1 MITTSKMMN
10 YNSVL
15 KNIFEVTEAEQGL
28 HELQLFRHHSQ
39 IKSWDTYKMIKM
51 ISGANRESFVL
62 DVGCYES
69 PILPMLKRLGFINL
83 YGCDLVLK
91 ASLDSN
97 PNIINNNSSN
107 SLKYHEDYEPI
118 AKMYSD
124 ESYNLS
130 IRNLEDTKYSDQMFD
145 YVTSLSVIE
154 HGVNIEKYFRE
165 MSRIIKN
172 NGYLLTST
180 DYWPDKLFNNKK
192 VLSTGTPDNIFSRD
206 EIEKLVEVADKNGL
220 KLIEPID
227 FEYKDK
233 VVRWNSIGL
242 DFTFIFFA
250 MRKQEQ

>member
-1 MITTSKMMN
+1 MT

-15 KNIFEVTEAEQGL
+15 KNIFEVREAERGL
-28 HELQLFRHHSQ
+28 QKLQLFRHHSQ

-51 ISGANRESFVL
+51 ISGASRESFIL

-83 YGCDLVLK
+83 YGCDLILK
-91 ASLDSN
+91 SSDCN
-97 PNIINNNSSN
+97 QNFTNNNNNSSF
-107 SLKYHEDYEPI
+107 KYQEDYEPI
-118 AKMYSD
+118 ARMYSD
-124 ESYNLS
+124 KSYQLS
-130 IRNLEDTKYSDQMFD
+130 IRNLEDTEYSDQMFD

-165 MSRIIKN
+165 MSRIIKS

-180 DYWPDKLFNNKK
+180 DYWPDKLFNNKNVISK
-192 VLSTGTPDNIFSRD
+192 ETPDKIFSRD
-206 EIEKLVEVADKNGL
+206 EIEKLVEIADKNGL
-220 KLIEPID
+220 KLIEPIN

-233 VVRWNSIGL
+233 VVRWNSIDL

-250 MRKQEQ
+250 MRKE

>member
-1 MITTSKMMN
+1 MT

-15 KNIFEVTEAEQGL
+15 KNTFEVIEAERGL
-28 HELQLFRHHSQ
+28 QALRLFKHHWP
-39 IKSWDTYKMIKM
+39 IKSWDTYKMIKI
-51 ISGANRESFVL
+51 ISATNRECFIL

-91 ASLDSN
+91 LD
-97 PNIINNNSSN
+97 NNTTLKKNSRSV
-107 SLKYHEDYEPI
+107 YHEDYKPI
-118 AKMYSD
+118 IEMYND
-124 ESYNLS
+124 KSYQLS
-130 IRNLEDTKYSDQMFD
+130 IRNLEDTNYSDQMFD

-154 HGVNIEKYFRE
+154 HGVNIEKYFKE
-165 MSRIIKN
+165 MSRIIKS

-180 DYWPDKLFNNKK
+180 DYWPHKLVNNKN
-192 VLSTGTPDNIFSRD
+192 VLSNGTPDNIFSRD
-206 EIEKLVEVADKNGL
+206 EIENLVKIAEKNGF

-233 VVRWNSIGL
+233 VVRWNSIDL

-250 MRKQEQ
+250 MRKE

>member
-1 MITTSKMMN
+1 
-10 YNSVL
+10 V
-15 KNIFEVTEAEQGL
+15 EEAEHGL
-28 HELQLFRHHSQ
+28 HKLQLFRHHSQ

-51 ISGANRESFVL
+51 MSSANRESFVL

-91 ASLDSN
+91 SSDCN
-97 PNIINNNSSN
+97 PNFTNNNNNNNNSSF
-107 SLKYHEDYEPI
+107 KYHEDYEPI

-124 ESYNLS
+124 KSYQLS
-130 IRNLEDTKYSDQMFD
+130 IRDIEDTKYSDQMFD

-154 HGVNIEKYFRE
+154 HGVNIERYFRE
-165 MSRIIKN
+165 MSRIIKS

-180 DYWPDKLFNNKK
+180 DYWPDKLVNNKT
-192 VLSTGTPDNIFSRD
+192 VLSKRTPDNIFSRE
-206 EIEKLVEVADKNGL
+206 EIENLVEIADKNGL

-250 MRKQEQ
+250 MRKE

>member
-1 MITTSKMMN
+1 
-10 YNSVL
+10 V
-15 KNIFEVTEAEQGL
+15 EEAEHGL
-28 HELQLFRHHSQ
+28 HKLQLFRHHSQ

-51 ISGANRESFVL
+51 MSSANRESFVL

-91 ASLDSN
+91 SSDCN
-97 PNIINNNSSN
+97 PNFTNNNNNNNNNNSSF
-107 SLKYHEDYEPI
+107 KYHEDYEPI

-124 ESYNLS
+124 KSYQLS
-130 IRNLEDTKYSDQMFD
+130 IRDIEDTNYSDQMFD

-154 HGVNIEKYFRE
+154 HGVNIERYFRE
-165 MSRIIKN
+165 MSRIIKS

-180 DYWPDKLFNNKK
+180 DYWPDKLVNNKT
-192 VLSTGTPDNIFSRD
+192 VLSKRTPDNIFSRE
-206 EIEKLVEVADKNGL
+206 EIENLVEIADKNGL

-250 MRKQEQ
+250 MRKE

>member
-1 MITTSKMMN
+1 MT

-15 KNIFEVTEAEQGL
+15 KNTFEVIEAERGL
-28 HELQLFRHHSQ
+28 QELQLFKHHWP
-39 IKSWDTYKMIKM
+39 IKSWDTYKMIKI
-51 ISGANRESFVL
+51 ISGAKRESFVL

-69 PILPMLKRLGFINL
+69 PILPMLKRLGFFNL

-91 ASLDSN
+91 SDSN
-97 PNIINNNSSN
+97 SKLTDMSSFV
-107 SLKYHEDYEPI
+107 YHEDYEPI
-118 AKMYSD
+118 AEMYND
-124 ESYNLS
+124 KSYQLS
-130 IRNLEDTKYSDQMFD
+130 IRNLEDTNYSDQTFD

-154 HGVNIEKYFRE
+154 HGINIEKYFRE

-180 DYWPDKLFNNKK
+180 DYWPDKLVNNKN
-192 VLSTGTPDNIFSRD
+192 VLSKGTPDNIFSRD
-206 EIEKLVEVADKNGL
+206 EIENLVAIAEKSGL
-220 KLIEPID
+220 TLIEPID

-250 MRKQEQ
+250 MRKE

>member
-1 MITTSKMMN
+1 MT

-15 KNIFEVTEAEQGL
+15 KNIFEVIEAEQGL
-28 HELQLFRHHSQ
+28 QELRLFRHHSQ

-51 ISGANRESFVL
+51 ISGAKRESFVL

-69 PILPMLKRLGFINL
+69 PILPMLKRLGFTNL

-91 ASLDSN
+91 SSDCN
-97 PNIINNNSSN
+97 PNFIINNSS
-107 SLKYHEDYEPI
+107 SFKYQEDYEPI

-124 ESYNLS
+124 KSYQLS
-130 IRNLEDTKYSDQMFD
+130 IRNLEDTKYRDQIFD

-180 DYWPDKLFNNKK
+180 DYWPYKLVNNKN
-192 VLSTGTPDNIFSRD
+192 VLSKSTPDNIFSRD
-206 EIEKLVEVADKNGL
+206 EIENLVGIAEKSGL

-250 MRKQEQ
+250 MRKE

>member
-1 MITTSKMMN
+1 VK
-10 YNSVL
+10 
-15 KNIFEVTEAEQGL
+15 EAERGL
-28 HELQLFRHHSQ
+28 HKLQLFRHHSQ

-51 ISGANRESFVL
+51 ISSTNRESFVL

-91 ASLDSN
+91 SSDCN
-97 PNIINNNSSN
+97 PNFTNNNNNNNSSF
-107 SLKYHEDYEPI
+107 KYHEDYEPI

-124 ESYNLS
+124 KSYKLS
-130 IRNLEDTKYSDQMFD
+130 IRDIEDTNYSDQMFD

-154 HGVNIEKYFRE
+154 HGVNIERYFRE
-165 MSRIIKN
+165 MSRIIKS

-180 DYWPDKLFNNKK
+180 DYWPDKLVNNKT
-192 VLSTGTPDNIFSRD
+192 VLSKRTPDNIFSRE
-206 EIEKLVEVADKNGL
+206 EIENLVEIADKNGL

-250 MRKQEQ
+250 MRKE

>member
-1 MITTSKMMN
+1 
-10 YNSVL
+10 
-15 KNIFEVTEAEQGL
+15 
-28 HELQLFRHHSQ
+28 
-39 IKSWDTYKMIKM
+39 MIKI
-51 ISGANRESFVL
+51 ISGAKRELFVL

-69 PILPMLKRLGFINL
+69 PILPMLKRLGFFNL

-91 ASLDSN
+91 SDSN
-97 PNIINNNSSN
+97 SKLTDMSS
-107 SLKYHEDYEPI
+107 LVYHEDYEPI
-118 AKMYSD
+118 AEMYND
-124 ESYNLS
+124 KSYQLS
-130 IRNLEDTKYSDQMFD
+130 IRNLEDTNYSDQMFD

-154 HGVNIEKYFRE
+154 HGINIEKYFRE

-180 DYWPDKLFNNKK
+180 DYWPDKLVNYKN
-192 VLSTGTPDNIFSRD
+192 VLSKGTPDNIFSRD
-206 EIEKLVEVADKNGL
+206 EIENLVAIAEKSGL

-250 MRKQEQ
+250 MRKE

>member
-1 MITTSKMMN
+1 
-10 YNSVL
+10 
-15 KNIFEVTEAEQGL
+15 
-28 HELQLFRHHSQ
+28 
-39 IKSWDTYKMIKM
+39 MIKI
-51 ISGANRESFVL
+51 ISGAKRESFVL

-69 PILPMLKRLGFINL
+69 PILPMLKRLGFFNL

-91 ASLDSN
+91 SDSN
-97 PNIINNNSSN
+97 SKLTNMSSFV
-107 SLKYHEDYEPI
+107 YHEDYKPI
-118 AKMYSD
+118 AEMYND
-124 ESYNLS
+124 KSYQLS
-130 IRNLEDTKYSDQMFD
+130 IRNLEDTNYSDQMFD

-154 HGVNIEKYFRE
+154 HGINIEKYFRE

-180 DYWPDKLFNNKK
+180 DYWPDKLVNNKN
-192 VLSTGTPDNIFSRD
+192 VLSPDNIFSRD
-206 EIEKLVEVADKNGL
+206 EIENLVAIAEKSGL

-250 MRKQEQ
+250 MRKE

>member
-1 MITTSKMMN
+1 M
-10 YNSVL
+10 
-15 KNIFEVTEAEQGL
+15 TEAERGL
-28 HELQLFRHHSQ
+28 QKLKLFRHHSQ

-51 ISGANRESFVL
+51 ISGTNRESFVL

-69 PILPMLKRLGFINL
+69 PILPMLKRLGFTNL

-91 ASLDSN
+91 SSGYN
-97 PNIINNNSSN
+97 PNFINNNNNNNSS
-107 SLKYHEDYEPI
+107 SFKYHEDYEPI
-118 AKMYSD
+118 AKMYND
-124 ESYNLS
+124 KSYKLS
-130 IRNLEDTKYSDQMFD
+130 IRNLEDTKYRDQMFD

-165 MSRIIKN
+165 MRRIIKS

-180 DYWPDKLFNNKK
+180 DYWPDKLVNNKN
-192 VLSTGTPDNIFSRD
+192 VLSKATPDNIFSRD
-206 EIEKLVEVADKNGL
+206 EIEKLVEIAGKNGL

-250 MRKQEQ
+250 MRKE

>member
-1 MITTSKMMN
+1 MK
-10 YNSVL
+10 
-15 KNIFEVTEAEQGL
+15 EAERGL
-28 HELQLFRHHSQ
+28 QELQLFKHHWP
-39 IKSWDTYKMIKM
+39 IKSWDTYKMIKI
-51 ISGANRESFVL
+51 ISGAKRESFVL

-69 PILPMLKRLGFINL
+69 PILPMLKRLGFFNL

-91 ASLDSN
+91 SDSN
-97 PNIINNNSSN
+97 SKFNNMSSFV
-107 SLKYHEDYEPI
+107 YHEDYEPI
-118 AKMYSD
+118 AEMYND
-124 ESYNLS
+124 KSYQLS
-130 IRNLEDTKYSDQMFD
+130 IRNLEDTNYSDQMFD

-154 HGVNIEKYFRE
+154 HGINIEKYFRE

-180 DYWPDKLFNNKK
+180 DYWPDKLVNNKN
-192 VLSTGTPDNIFSRD
+192 VLSKGTPDNIFSRD
-206 EIEKLVEVADKNGL
+206 EIENLVVIAEKNGL

-250 MRKQEQ
+250 MRKE

>member
-1 MITTSKMMN
+1 MA

-15 KNIFEVTEAEQGL
+15 KTISEVIEAEEGL

-51 ISGANRESFVL
+51 ISNANRESFVL

-69 PILPMLKRLGFINL
+69 PILPMLKRLGFTNL

-91 ASLDSN
+91 SSSDCN
-97 PNIINNNSSN
+97 PNFTNNNSS
-107 SLKYHEDYEPI
+107 SFKYHEDYEPI

-124 ESYNLS
+124 KSYYLS
-130 IRNLEDTKYSDQMFD
+130 IRNLEDTKYRDQMFD

-165 MSRIIKN
+165 MSRIIKS

-192 VLSTGTPDNIFSRD
+192 VLSKGTPDNIFSRD
-206 EIEKLVEVADKNGL
+206 EIEKLVEIADKNGL

-227 FEYKDK
+227 FQYKDK

-242 DFTFIFFA
+242 DYTFIFFA
-250 MRKQEQ
+250 MRKEP

>member
-1 MITTSKMMN
+1 MT

-15 KNIFEVTEAEQGL
+15 KNIFEVREAERGL
-28 HELQLFRHHSQ
+28 QELRLFRHHSQ

-51 ISGANRESFVL
+51 INGANRESFVL

-91 ASLDSN
+91 SSSDCN
-97 PNIINNNSSN
+97 QNFTNNNNNNSS
-107 SLKYHEDYEPI
+107 SFKYHEDYEPI
-118 AKMYSD
+118 AKMYND
-124 ESYNLS
+124 KSYKLS
-130 IRNLEDTKYSDQMFD
+130 IKNLEDTEYRDQMFD

-165 MSRIIKN
+165 MSRIIKS

-180 DYWPDKLFNNKK
+180 DYWPDKLVNNKNI
-192 VLSTGTPDNIFSRD
+192 LSKGTPDNIFSKD
-206 EIEKLVEVADKNGL
+206 EIENLVEIAEKNGL

-227 FEYKDK
+227 FKYKDK

-250 MRKQEQ
+250 MRKE

>member
-1 MITTSKMMN
+1 MT

-15 KNIFEVTEAEQGL
+15 KNIFEVREAERGL
-28 HELQLFRHHSQ
+28 QELRLFRHHSQ

-91 ASLDSN
+91 SSSDCN
-97 PNIINNNSSN
+97 QNFTNNNNSS
-107 SLKYHEDYEPI
+107 SFKYHEDYEPI
-118 AKMYSD
+118 AKMYND
-124 ESYNLS
+124 KSYKLS
-130 IRNLEDTKYSDQMFD
+130 IKNLEDTEYRDQMFD

-165 MSRIIKN
+165 MSRIIKS

-180 DYWPDKLFNNKK
+180 DYWPDKLVNNKNI
-192 VLSTGTPDNIFSRD
+192 LSKGTPDNIFSKD
-206 EIEKLVEVADKNGL
+206 EIENLVEIAEKNGL

-227 FEYKDK
+227 FKYKDK

-250 MRKQEQ
+250 MRKE

>member
-1 MITTSKMMN
+1 MT

-15 KNIFEVTEAEQGL
+15 KNTFEVIEAERGL
-28 HELQLFRHHSQ
+28 QELRLFKHHWP
-39 IKSWDTYKMIKM
+39 IKSWDTYKMIKI
-51 ISGANRESFVL
+51 ISGAKRESFVL

-69 PILPMLKRLGFINL
+69 PILPMLKRLGFFNL

-91 ASLDSN
+91 SDSN
-97 PNIINNNSSN
+97 SKLTDMSSFV
-107 SLKYHEDYEPI
+107 YHEDYEPI
-118 AKMYSD
+118 AEMYND
-124 ESYNLS
+124 KSYQLS
-130 IRNLEDTKYSDQMFD
+130 IRNLEDTNYSDQMFD

-154 HGVNIEKYFRE
+154 HGINIEKYFRE

-180 DYWPDKLFNNKK
+180 DYWPDKLVNNKN
-192 VLSTGTPDNIFSRD
+192 VLSKGTPDNIFSRD
-206 EIEKLVEVADKNGL
+206 EIENLVAIAEKSGL

-250 MRKQEQ
+250 MRKE

>member
-1 MITTSKMMN
+1 LT

-15 KNIFEVTEAEQGL
+15 KNTFEVIEAERGL
-28 HELQLFRHHSQ
+28 QELQLFKHHWP
-39 IKSWDTYKMIKM
+39 IKSWDTYKMIKI
-51 ISGANRESFVL
+51 ISGAKRESFVL

-69 PILPMLKRLGFINL
+69 PILPMLKRLGFFNL

-91 ASLDSN
+91 SDSN
-97 PNIINNNSSN
+97 SKLTDMSSFV
-107 SLKYHEDYEPI
+107 YHEDYEPI
-118 AKMYSD
+118 AEMYND
-124 ESYNLS
+124 KSYQLS
-130 IRNLEDTKYSDQMFD
+130 IRNLEDTNYSDQMFD

-154 HGVNIEKYFRE
+154 HGINIEKYFKE

-180 DYWPDKLFNNKK
+180 DYWPDKLVNNKN
-192 VLSTGTPDNIFSRD
+192 VLSKGTPDNIFSRD
-206 EIEKLVEVADKNGL
+206 EIENLVAIAEKSGL

-250 MRKQEQ
+250 MRKE

>member
-1 MITTSKMMN
+1 VI
-10 YNSVL
+10 
-15 KNIFEVTEAEQGL
+15 EAERGL
-28 HELQLFRHHSQ
+28 QELQLFKHHWP
-39 IKSWDTYKMIKM
+39 IKSWDTYKMIKI
-51 ISGANRESFVL
+51 ISGAKRESFVL

-69 PILPMLKRLGFINL
+69 PILPMLKRLGFFNR

-91 ASLDSN
+91 SDSN
-97 PNIINNNSSN
+97 SKLTDMSSFV
-107 SLKYHEDYEPI
+107 YHEDYEPI
-118 AKMYSD
+118 AEMYND
-124 ESYNLS
+124 KSYQLS
-130 IRNLEDTKYSDQMFD
+130 IRNLEDTNYSDQMFD

-154 HGVNIEKYFRE
+154 HGINIEKYFRE

-180 DYWPDKLFNNKK
+180 DYWPDKLVNNKN
-192 VLSTGTPDNIFSRD
+192 VLSKGTPDNIFSRD
-206 EIEKLVEVADKNGL
+206 EIENLVAIAEKSGL

-250 MRKQEQ
+250 MRKE

>member
-1 MITTSKMMN
+1 M
-10 YNSVL
+10 
-15 KNIFEVTEAEQGL
+15 EEAEHGL
-28 HELQLFRHHSQ
+28 HKLQLFRHHSQ

-51 ISGANRESFVL
+51 MSSANRESFVL

-91 ASLDSN
+91 SSDCN
-97 PNIINNNSSN
+97 PNFTINNNNNN
-107 SLKYHEDYEPI
+107 SFKYHEDYEPI

-124 ESYNLS
+124 KSYQLS
-130 IRNLEDTKYSDQMFD
+130 IRDIEDTNYSDQMFD

-154 HGVNIEKYFRE
+154 HGVNIERYFRE
-165 MSRIIKN
+165 MSRIIKS

-180 DYWPDKLFNNKK
+180 DYWPDKLVNNKT
-192 VLSTGTPDNIFSRD
+192 VLSKRTPDNIFSRE
-206 EIEKLVEVADKNGL
+206 EIENLVEIADKNGL

-250 MRKQEQ
+250 MRKE

>member
-1 MITTSKMMN
+1 
-10 YNSVL
+10 
-15 KNIFEVTEAEQGL
+15 
-28 HELQLFRHHSQ
+28 
-39 IKSWDTYKMIKM
+39 MIKM
-51 ISGANRESFVL
+51 ISSANRESFVL

-69 PILPMLKRLGFINL
+69 PILPMLKRLGFTNL

-91 ASLDSN
+91 SSSDGN
-97 PNIINNNSSN
+97 PDFTNNNISSF
-107 SLKYHEDYEPI
+107 KYPEDYEPI

-124 ESYNLS
+124 KSYQLS

-165 MSRIIKN
+165 MSRIIKS

-180 DYWPDKLFNNKK
+180 DYWPDKLVNNKNI
-192 VLSTGTPDNIFSRD
+192 LSKGTPDNIFSRD
-206 EIEKLVEVADKNGL
+206 EIEKLVEIADKNGL
-220 KLIEPID
+220 KLTEPID

-250 MRKQEQ
+250 MRKE

>member
-1 MITTSKMMN
+1 LT

-15 KNIFEVTEAEQGL
+15 KNTFEVIEAERGL
-28 HELQLFRHHSQ
+28 QELQLFKHHWP
-39 IKSWDTYKMIKM
+39 IKSWDTYKMIKI
-51 ISGANRESFVL
+51 ISGAKRESFVL

-69 PILPMLKRLGFINL
+69 PILPMLKRLGFFNL

-91 ASLDSN
+91 LDSSSKF
-97 PNIINNNSSN
+97 NNMSSFV
-107 SLKYHEDYEPI
+107 YHEDYEPI
-118 AKMYSD
+118 AEMYND
-124 ESYNLS
+124 KSYQLS
-130 IRNLEDTKYSDQMFD
+130 IRNLEDTNYSDQMFD

-154 HGVNIEKYFRE
+154 HGINIEKYFRE

-180 DYWPDKLFNNKK
+180 DYWPDKLVNNKN
-192 VLSTGTPDNIFSRD
+192 VLSKGTPDNIFSRD
-206 EIEKLVEVADKNGL
+206 EIENLVAIAEKNGL

-250 MRKQEQ
+250 MRKE

>member
-1 MITTSKMMN
+1 
-10 YNSVL
+10 
-15 KNIFEVTEAEQGL
+15 
-28 HELQLFRHHSQ
+28 
-39 IKSWDTYKMIKM
+39 MIKI
-51 ISGANRESFVL
+51 ISGAKRESFVL

-69 PILPMLKRLGFINL
+69 PILPMLKRLGFFNL

-91 ASLDSN
+91 SDSN
-97 PNIINNNSSN
+97 SKLTNMSSFV
-107 SLKYHEDYEPI
+107 YHEDYKPI
-118 AKMYSD
+118 AEMYND
-124 ESYNLS
+124 KSYQLS
-130 IRNLEDTKYSDQMFD
+130 IRNLEDTNYSDQMFD

-154 HGVNIEKYFRE
+154 HGINIEKYFRE

-180 DYWPDKLFNNKK
+180 DYWPDKLVNNKN
-192 VLSTGTPDNIFSRD
+192 VLSKGTPDNIFSRD
-206 EIEKLVEVADKNGL
+206 EIENLVAIAEKSGL

-250 MRKQEQ
+250 MRKE

>member
-1 MITTSKMMN
+1 
-10 YNSVL
+10 
-15 KNIFEVTEAEQGL
+15 
-28 HELQLFRHHSQ
+28 
-39 IKSWDTYKMIKM
+39 M
-51 ISGANRESFVL
+51 ISDANRESFVL

-69 PILPMLKRLGFINL
+69 PILPMLKRLRFTNL
-83 YGCDLVLK
+83 YGCDLILK
-91 ASLDSN
+91 SSGYN
-97 PNIINNNSSN
+97 PDFTNNNISSF
-107 SLKYHEDYEPI
+107 KYSEDYEPI

-124 ESYNLS
+124 KSYQLS

-165 MSRIIKN
+165 MTRIIKS

-180 DYWPDKLFNNKK
+180 DYWPDKLVNNKN
-192 VLSTGTPDNIFSRD
+192 VLSKETPDNIFSRD
-206 EIEKLVEVADKNGL
+206 EIEKLVEIADKNGL

-250 MRKQEQ
+250 MRKE

>member
-1 MITTSKMMN
+1 
-10 YNSVL
+10 V
-15 KNIFEVTEAEQGL
+15 EEAEHGL
-28 HELQLFRHHSQ
+28 HKLQLFRHHSQ

-51 ISGANRESFVL
+51 MSSANRESFVL

-91 ASLDSN
+91 SSDCN
-97 PNIINNNSSN
+97 PNFTNNNNNNNNSSF
-107 SLKYHEDYEPI
+107 KYHEDYEPI

-124 ESYNLS
+124 KSYQLS
-130 IRNLEDTKYSDQMFD
+130 IRDIEDTKYSDQMFD

-154 HGVNIEKYFRE
+154 HGVNIERYFRE
-165 MSRIIKN
+165 MSRIIKS

-180 DYWPDKLFNNKK
+180 DYWPHKLINNKT
-192 VLSTGTPDNIFSRD
+192 VLSKRTPDNIFSRE
-206 EIEKLVEVADKNGL
+206 EIENLVEIADKNGL

-250 MRKQEQ
+250 MRKE

>member
-1 MITTSKMMN
+1 VK
-10 YNSVL
+10 
-15 KNIFEVTEAEQGL
+15 EAERGL
-28 HELQLFRHHSQ
+28 HKLQLFRHHSQ

-51 ISGANRESFVL
+51 ISSTNRESFVL

-91 ASLDSN
+91 SSDCN
-97 PNIINNNSSN
+97 PNFTNNNNSSF
-107 SLKYHEDYEPI
+107 KYHEDYEPI

-124 ESYNLS
+124 KSYKLS
-130 IRNLEDTKYSDQMFD
+130 IRDIEDTNYSDQMFD

-154 HGVNIEKYFRE
+154 HGVNIERYFRE
-165 MSRIIKN
+165 MSRIIKS

-180 DYWPDKLFNNKK
+180 DYWPDKLVNNKT
-192 VLSTGTPDNIFSRD
+192 VLSKRTPDNIFSRE
-206 EIEKLVEVADKNGL
+206 EIENLVEIADKNGL

-250 MRKQEQ
+250 MRKE

>member
-1 MITTSKMMN
+1 
-10 YNSVL
+10 
-15 KNIFEVTEAEQGL
+15 
-28 HELQLFRHHSQ
+28 
-39 IKSWDTYKMIKM
+39 MIKM
-51 ISGANRESFVL
+51 ISSTNRESFVL

-91 ASLDSN
+91 SSDCN
-97 PNIINNNSSN
+97 PNFTNNNNNNNNNSSF
-107 SLKYHEDYEPI
+107 KYHEDYEPI

-124 ESYNLS
+124 KSYKLS
-130 IRNLEDTKYSDQMFD
+130 IRDIEDTNYSDQMFD

-154 HGVNIEKYFRE
+154 HGVNIERYFRE
-165 MSRIIKN
+165 MSRIIKS

-180 DYWPDKLFNNKK
+180 DYWPDKLVNNKT
-192 VLSTGTPDNIFSRD
+192 VLSKRTPDNIFSRE
-206 EIEKLVEVADKNGL
+206 EIENLVEIADKNGL

-250 MRKQEQ
+250 MRKE